1 MKVFVNDTGID
12 LFEGA
17 TVRDALNKYF
27 SAVLKRGIKTREPH
41 ADIPVYDKHGNMVMP
56 DGSLSADDRV
66 YVDAGKY

>member
-27 SAVLKRGIKTREPH
+27 ASVLKRGEKDSGSRTGI
-41 ADIPVYDKHGNMVMP
+41 IVYDQHGNRVMT
-56 DGSLSADDRV
+56 DGSLSEDERIYFDP
-66 YVDAGKY
+66 GT